1 MPRKQLQVG
10 PIRRVANALLNAV
23 ARAGIGPGYLHILT
37 TRGRKTGQTHS
48 HPVQLVIEGESKWL
62 VAPYGTVDWVRN
74 ALAAGEVTL
83 TRGGDKAIYR
93 IERAPHEE
101 AGRILKKYVKMSPV
115 VLPYFES
122 GIAST
127 EAEFAAEADEHPV
140 FRLFRGQP

>member
-1 MPRKQLQVG
+1 MAKKRLKVG
-10 PIRRVANALLNAV
+10 PIRRVANTLLSAV

-37 TRGRKTGQTHS
+37 TRGRKSGRPHS
-48 HPVQLVIEGESKWL
+48 HPVQLVIEGENKWL

-83 TRGGDKAIYR
+83 TRGSDKAIYR
-93 IERAPHEE
+93 IERVADDE

-122 GIAST
+122 GVAST
-127 EAEFAAEADEHPV
+127 EAEFATEADEHPV
-140 FRLFRGQP
+140 FRLIRG